1 MNIWHCLLELIARTK
16 FPRLVV
22 CMLAPLIERFNKSS
36 FYKSIAWVAGG
47 TAAAQAVTIIS
58 APVITR
64 LYTPSDYGVL
74 AVFVAILGIMRPLST
89 LTYSVTIPLA
99 EDEDLAHNVLNLCF
113 LITLTISFFLAA
125 IILVLGDFIVAK
137 FSVPQ
142 AAPYLWLLPVCLL
155 GAGLYQAL
163 SSWAIRMKFFKT
175 IARTKL
181 SQSVSAAGIKI
192 GLGWLGIQPLGL
204 LLGLLASSMAGCG
217 SITRKLI
224 KEEPHVFRRISWRG
238 MIYAAKRFSRF
249 PLFRSWSRL
258 LLALNGCLP
267 VFFIAALFGVEVV
280 GLFGLAHSMVN
291 LPMNL
296 IGSSVAQVYY
306 AEIAGY
312 GKSRPDKIRRL
323 SISIMRRMLYV
334 GIIPMGT
341 IMIAGPW
348 LFSFVFGAEWH
359 DAGVYAR
366 LLSMIILVKFMS
378 SPVASCLD
386 VFEMQRTQLI
396 LNMVRMLLMVAVF
409 MASKALGFSPLVT
422 VAVYSFGLTF
432 YSAVSIVFILF
443 ILKREARCI

>member
-1 MNIWHCLLELIARTK
+1 MIARTK
-16 FPRLVV
+16 FPRFVV
-22 CMLAPLIERFNKSS
+22 CMLAPLIKRFNNSP
-36 FYKSIAWVAGG
+36 FYKNVAWVAGG
-47 TAAAQAVTIIS
+47 TAAAQAVTIVS
-58 APVITR
+58 SPVITR

-74 AVFVAILGIMRPLST
+74 AVFVAILGVMRPLST

-113 LITLTISFFLAA
+113 LITLTISIFLVA
-125 IILVLGDFIVAK
+125 IILVLGDFIAAK

-142 AAPYLWLLPVCLL
+142 AAPYFWLLPLCLL
-155 GAGLYQAL
+155 GAGLYEAL
-163 SSWAIRMKFFKT
+163 SNWAIRMKFFKT

-181 SQSVSAAGIKI
+181 SQSVSGAGIKI

-204 LLGLLASSMAGCG
+204 LLGLLASSVAGCG

-224 KEEPHVFRRISWRG
+224 KKEPHVFHHISWRG

-258 LLALNGCLP
+258 LLGLNASLP
-267 VFFIAALFGVEVV
+267 VFFIAALFRAEVV
-280 GLFGLAHSMVN
+280 GLYGLAYNIVN

-296 IGSSVAQVYY
+296 VGASVAQVYY
-306 AEIAGY
+306 AEIARY

-323 SISIMRRMLYV
+323 SISIIRKMLV
-334 GIIPMGT
+334 IGIIPMGT

-366 LLSMIILVKFMS
+366 LLSMIILVKFMAA
-378 SPVASCLD
+378 PVASCLN
-386 VFEMQRTQLI
+386 VLEMQGTQLI
-396 LNMVRMLLMVAVF
+396 LNMFRALLIVSVF
-409 MASKALGFSPLVT
+409 MASKVIGLSPLVT
-422 VAVYSFGLTF
+422 VGVYSIGLAL

-443 ILKREARCI
+443 ILKRKARCI